1 MKALVLA
8 IVLVAACSGKSKQE
22 TTTAGGG
29 SDTGSAILAKKV
41 AIGFGVTQ
49 NGSSA
54 QVFLQI
60 TDETGKQTSHPVGSY
75 DGSCQSITP
84 APEMKALAGVR
95 CTSTTSTG
103 STELHAVAADAEIVV
118 LKLHVEDGLEPD
130 PMAREEVT
138 RVKVP
143 PGAAILPAA
152 QP

>member
-22 TTTAGGG
+22 TTTAG
-29 SDTGSAILAKKV
+29 SDTGSAIFAKKV
-41 AIGFGVTQ
+41 AIGFGITQ

-54 QVFLQI
+54 EVFLQI
-60 TDETGKQTSHPVGSY
+60 TDETGKQTSYPVGTY
-75 DGSCQSITP
+75 DGTCQSIAP
-84 APEMKALAGVR
+84 GPEMKALAGVR

-103 STELHAVAADAEIVV
+103 STELHAVAADTEIVV
-118 LKLHVEDGLEPD
+118 LELHVEDGLEPD